1 MAGSALSLKYGETKL
16 GAATLRS
23 GTAGVI
29 CRVRNRRC
37 ENNQA
42 EPSQSTQR
50 LTRLRITHLSP
61 PFSIFG
67 SILHQSTAVR
77 IGLCRNR
84 CAAGRHAGVMI
95 LHGVDHVAE
104 PFFNGAPVEQVVR
117 SFERCIG

>member
-1 MAGSALSLKYGETKL
+1 MAGNALSLKYGETKL
-16 GAATLRS
+16 CAATLRG

-50 LTRLRITHLSP
+50 PTRLRITHLSP

-67 SILHQSTAVR
+67 SI
-77 IGLCRNR
+77 
-84 CAAGRHAGVMI
+84 
-95 LHGVDHVAE
+95 HVAE

-117 SFERCIG
+117 FLERSIGWRNWKLPKSVLPSTKRTTSTARS